1 MRWTRATITLFFFAD
16 GLLVGT
22 WAARIPAVQEDTG
35 LTNPQ
40 LGLALFGMSLGALVA
55 MPVAG
60 WLTPRVGSRR
70 VTVAALVVGSAS
82 LFLASLAVGLGGLA
96 VALFGF
102 GAGFGAMNVSA
113 NAQGLALERRYG
125 RSIFSSFHAA
135 FSAGALAGAGLGA
148 LAAALAIEPRA
159 NFGVAALVLVIV
171 GLAAGRRL
179 LPPEADDPR
188 PSPIFVRPPRVLLV
202 LGAAAYFTLLAEGA
216 AADWSAVYLSDS
228 VGATAAVAALAY
240 TGFAFAMAASRSVGD
255 RLNGRFGP
263 VALAR
268 GGGLVAASGL
278 MLALVT
284 GWVPTAL
291 LGFAAM
297 GAGIGVVVPVLFRAA
312 GSTRAISAGAGIA
325 AVSTIGWLGFLSGPP
340 AIGFVAGAVGLR
352 AALVIVVL
360 AIVAM
365 VFLAGSAGPRH
376 GLALRGLPI
385 EPRAVLSDLDG
396 VLVDSGQ
403 QIEATWR
410 AFSERHDLDPEHV
423 LALSHGRRTVDLI
436 RLVAPQLDT
445 EVEAVELERAEAA
458 SADGVRALPGA
469 RELVESVPADRF
481 AIVTSGTRAVAV
493 ARLRAAGIPIP
504 AVLVTAEQ
512 VEEGKPDP
520 AGYLRAAELLGVD
533 PAEVLVLEDAPAG
546 VEAGLAA
553 GMTVVAVLTT
563 GDTSSVGN
571 AHGCVPD
578 LRALLPSGNGR
589 RKRSP
594 ALVPSC

>member
-1 MRWTRATITLFFFAD
+1 M
-16 GLLVGT
+16 V
-22 WAARIPAVQEDTG
+22 
-35 LTNPQ
+35 
-40 LGLALFGMSLGALVA
+40 
-55 MPVAG
+55 
-60 WLTPRVGSRR
+60 
-70 VTVAALVVGSAS
+70 
-82 LFLASLAVGLGGLA
+82 
-96 VALFGF
+96 
-102 GAGFGAMNVSA
+102 
-113 NAQGLALERRYG
+113 
-125 RSIFSSFHAA
+125 
-135 FSAGALAGAGLGA
+135 
-148 LAAALAIEPRA
+148 
-159 NFGVAALVLVIV
+159 V
-171 GLAAGRRL
+171 GLATGRRL

-202 LGAAAYFTLLAEGA
+202 LGAAAFFTLLAEGA

-240 TGFAFAMAASRSVGD
+240 TGFALAMATSRSVGD
-255 RLNGRFGP
+255 RLNTRFGP

-278 MLALVT
+278 TLALLT

-312 GSTRAISAGAGIA
+312 GSTPAISAGAGIA

-352 AALVIVVL
+352 AALVLVVL
-360 AIVAM
+360 AILAM
-365 VFLAGSAGPRH
+365 VLLARSAGPRH

-396 VLVDSGQ
+396 VLVDSGA

-410 AFSERHDLDPEHV
+410 AFSERHGLDAEHV
-423 LALSHGRRTVDLI
+423 LEESHGRRTVDLI
-436 RLVAPQLDT
+436 RRVAPQLDAD
-445 EVEAVELERAEAA
+445 VEAAELEREDAA

-493 ARLRAAGIPIP
+493 ARLRAAGIPMP
-504 AVLVTAEQ
+504 DVLVTAEQ
-512 VEEGKPDP
+512 VEDGKPDP

-533 PAEVLVLEDAPAG
+533 PADALVLEDAPAG

-553 GMTVVAVLTT
+553 GMTVVAVLTM

-589 RKRSP
+589 RRRAT

>member
-1 MRWTRATITLFFFAD
+1 MHWTRATITLFFFAD
-16 GLLVGT
+16 GLLIGT

-60 WLTPRVGSRR
+60 WLVPRVGSRR
-70 VTVAALVVGSAS
+70 VTVAALVAGSAS
-82 LFLASLAVGLGGLA
+82 LVLASLSGGLGGLA

-148 LAAALAIEPRA
+148 IAAALAIEPRA
-159 NFGVAALVLVIV
+159 NFGVAALVLVVV
-171 GLAAGRRL
+171 GLATGRRL

-202 LGAAAYFTLLAEGA
+202 LGAAAFFTLLAEGA

-240 TGFAFAMAASRSVGD
+240 TGFALAMATSRSVGD
-255 RLNGRFGP
+255 RLNTRFGP

-278 MLALVT
+278 TLALLT

-312 GSTRAISAGAGIA
+312 GSTPAISAGAGIA

-352 AALVIVVL
+352 AALVLVVL
-360 AIVAM
+360 AILAM
-365 VFLAGSAGPRH
+365 VLLARSAGPRH

-396 VLVDSGQ
+396 VLVDSGA

-410 AFSERHDLDPEHV
+410 AFSERHGLDAEHV
-423 LALSHGRRTVDLI
+423 LEESHGRRTVDLI
-436 RLVAPQLDT
+436 RRVAPQLDAD
-445 EVEAVELERAEAA
+445 VEAAELEREDAA

-469 RELVESVPADRF
+469 RELVESVPSDRF

-504 AVLVTAEQ
+504 DVLVTAEQ
-512 VEEGKPDP
+512 VEDGKPDP

-533 PAEVLVLEDAPAG
+533 PADALVLEDAPAG

-553 GMTVVAVLTT
+553 GMTVVAVLTM
-563 GDTSSVGN
+563 GETSSVGN

-589 RKRSP
+589 RRRAP